1 MDGRKGEKSSQTGA
15 VLMMS
20 SAILLALS
28 MIILDILKISPPPII
43 ALVSTVS
50 EYIHV
55 DDMLP
60 MKVLIPLS
68 FVSYV
73 VWRIV
78 RYISLELYL
87 NN

>member
-20 SAILLALS
+20 SAILLTLS
-28 MIILDILKISPPPII
+28 MIILDIFKFLPPPI

-55 DDMLP
+55 DDVLP

-78 RYISLELYL
+78 RYVSLELYL

>member
-28 MIILDILKISPPPII
+28 MIILDILKISPPPI
-43 ALVSTVS
+43 ALVSNVS
-50 EYIHV
+50 VYIHV

-60 MKVLIPLS
+60 MKCCTNQEYQQQFPCQ
-68 FVSYV
+68 
-73 VWRIV
+73 
-78 RYISLELYL
+78 LYL
-87 NN
+87 TP